1 MLVAACLV
9 VVVLALLG
17 FSRLYRKVDQSQA
30 LIVSK
35 TRRVDVSFTGQV
47 VLPILHKAEVMD
59 ISVKTIEISRAGRDG
74 LICRDNIRADIRIL
88 FFVKVNKTVEDVIK
102 VAQSVGTERA
112 SHQDTLQELF
122 HAKFSEA
129 LKTVGKQL
137 DFTDLYTKREE
148 LRYHVIEL
156 IGVDLNGYHLE
167 DAAIDYLEQT
177 PLTQLDPANVLDA
190 QGIRKITELTAV
202 EHVRTNEAKRSEQM
216 EITRQDVDAREAI
229 LELERRQADA
239 EIKKKREI
247 ETSRAREEAETAR
260 VVEEERLRAQGAF
273 LRTEE
278 QLGVQRENQAREIA
292 VAAKNRER
300 VIAVENERIEKDRL
314 LEVIARERETQLTK
328 ISAEKEVEAEK
339 REIAEVIRERVAVD
353 RTVAEQEE
361 SIKKLRVVEEAE
373 RERQTLV
380 IAAEAEAQEKLVKDI
395 KAAEAAEQAATHR
408 AAEELTLAEA
418 RLKTADL
425 DARAKLRLAEG
436 VQAEAAAEGLA
447 AVQVRDKEAEVTVKA
462 GRAEAEAT
470 EARLRAE
477 AEGTQAKALA
487 EAEGA
492 RAKGLAEAEGARA
505 AAEATE
511 ARLKAEAEG
520 ARAKGLAEAESAKA
534 KGLAEAEGARA
545 AAEATTARLKAE
557 AEGARARGLAEAQG
571 AQAAAQATEARL
583 KAEAE
588 GVRVKALAEAE
599 GARAMGAAEAEGAKA
614 KALAEATAIGEKL
627 KAEAEGLT
635 EKAAAMAALD
645 EASRGHE
652 EYRLRLAAEKEIR
665 LAGLETQRQVAEAQ
679 ASVLA
684 TGLEHADIDI
694 VGGESVFF
702 DRLVSAVSLGKGVDG
717 FVDNSRTAQALAR
730 PWLDGSGSFTED
742 LGRILGSVGTADVQ
756 HLTVSALL
764 LKLMRSGGAEAAGFQ
779 QLLDRAGELGLAD
792 TPLTA
797 LNGNG
802 ARN

>member
-1 MLVAACLV
+1 MEALGVLVAACV
-9 VVVLALLG
+9 ILALLSLLG
-17 FSRLYRKVDQSQA
+17 LSRLYRKVDQSQA

-59 ISVKTIEISRAGRDG
+59 ISVKTIEISRSGRDG

-88 FFVKVNKTVEDVIK
+88 FFVKVNKTVQDVIK

-129 LKTVGKQL
+129 LKTVGKQM

-148 LRYHVIEL
+148 LRYHIIEL

-202 EHVRTNEAKRSEQM
+202 EHVRTNEAKRTEQK

-239 EIKKKREI
+239 EIKQRREI

-260 VVEEERLRAQGAF
+260 VMEEERLRAQTAF

-278 QLGVQRENQAREIA
+278 HLGVQRENQAREIA

-314 LEVIARERETQLTK
+314 LEVIARERETQLTR

-361 SIKKLRVVEEAE
+361 SIKKLRMVEEAE
-373 RERQTLV
+373 RERQALV

-436 VQAEAAAEGLA
+436 IQAESAAEGLA
-447 AVQVRDKEAEVTVKA
+447 AAQVRDKETEVTVKA

-470 EARLRAE
+470 QARLRAE
-477 AEGTQAKALA
+477 AEGAQAKALA
-487 EAEGA
+487 EAEGT
-492 RAKGLAEAEGARA
+492 RAKGLAEAEGAQA
-505 AAEATE
+505 AAAATE
-511 ARLKAEAEG
+511 ARLRAEAEG
-520 ARAKGLAEAESAKA
+520 ARAK
-534 KGLAEAEGARA
+534 
-545 AAEATTARLKAE
+545 
-557 AEGARARGLAEAQG
+557 
-571 AQAAAQATEARL
+571 
-583 KAEAE
+583 
-588 GVRVKALAEAE
+588 ALAEAE
-599 GARAMGAAEAEGAKA
+599 GTKAA
-614 KALAEATAIGEKL
+614 ALAEAAGIGEKL
-627 KAEAEGLT
+627 KAEAAGLT

-652 EYRLRLAAEKEIR
+652 EYRLRLQAEKEIR

-679 ASVLA
+679 ATVLA
-684 TGLEHADIDI
+684 TGLENADIDI

-702 DRLVSAVSLGKGVDG
+702 DRLVSAVSLGKGIDG
-717 FVDNSRTAQALAR
+717 FVANSRTAQTLAQ

-742 LGRILGSVGTADVQ
+742 LSRVLGSVGTADVQ
-756 HLTVSALL
+756 NLTVSALL
-764 LKLMRSGGAEAAGFQ
+764 MKLMNGGGTEAGQFR
-779 QLLDRAGELGLAD
+779 QLLEKAGELGLAD
-792 TPLTA
+792 TPVTS
-797 LNGNG
+797 LNGAG
-802 ARN
+802 RG

>member
-1 MLVAACLV
+1 MEALGVLVAACV
-9 VVVLALLG
+9 IIAVLLLLG

-59 ISVKTIEISRAGRDG
+59 ISVKTIEISRSGRDG

-88 FFVKVNKTVEDVIK
+88 FFVKVNKTVQDVIK

-129 LKTVGKQL
+129 LKTVGKQM

-148 LRYHVIEL
+148 LRYHIIEL

-202 EHVRTNEAKRSEQM
+202 EHVRTNEAKRTEEK

-229 LELERRQADA
+229 LELERRQVDA
-239 EIKKKREI
+239 EIKQRREI

-260 VVEEERLRAQGAF
+260 VMEEERLRAQTAF

-314 LEVIARERETQLTK
+314 LEVIARERETQLTQ

-373 RERQTLV
+373 RERQALV

-425 DARAKLRLAEG
+425 DARAKLRIAEG
-436 VQAEAAAEGLA
+436 VQAESAAEGLA

-492 RAKGLAEAEGARA
+492 RARGLAEAEGAQA
-505 AAEATE
+505 AAAATE
-511 ARLKAEAEG
+511 ARLRAEAEG
-520 ARAKGLAEAESAKA
+520 ARAK
-534 KGLAEAEGARA
+534 
-545 AAEATTARLKAE
+545 
-557 AEGARARGLAEAQG
+557 
-571 AQAAAQATEARL
+571 
-583 KAEAE
+583 
-588 GVRVKALAEAE
+588 ALAEAE
-599 GARAMGAAEAEGAKA
+599 GTKAA
-614 KALAEATAIGEKL
+614 ALAEATGIGEKL
-627 KAEAEGLT
+627 KAEAAGLT

-652 EYRLRLAAEKEIR
+652 EYRLRLQAEKEIR

-679 ASVLA
+679 ATVLA
-684 TGLEHADIDI
+684 TGLENADIDI

-702 DRLVSAVSLGKGVDG
+702 DRLVSAVSFGKGVDG
-717 FVDNSRTAQALAR
+717 FMANSRTAQALAK

-742 LGRILGSVGTADVQ
+742 LSRVLGSVGTADVQ
-756 HLTVSALL
+756 NLTVSALL
-764 LKLMRSGGAEAAGFQ
+764 MKLMNGGGTEAAQFR
-779 QLLDRAGELGLAD
+779 QLLEKAGELGLAD
-792 TPLTA
+792 TPVA
-797 LNGNG
+797 SLNGA